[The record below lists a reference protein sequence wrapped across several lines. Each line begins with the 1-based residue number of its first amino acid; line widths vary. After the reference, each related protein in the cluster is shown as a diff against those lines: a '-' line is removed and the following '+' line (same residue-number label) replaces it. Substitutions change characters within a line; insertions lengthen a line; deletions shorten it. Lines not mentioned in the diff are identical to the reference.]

1 MRRFL
6 SREVL
11 PSDLPFRMI
20 SPIAVERRSCGGTEV
35 EAGGPLRRLP

>member
-6 SREVL
+6 SREVV

-20 SPIAVERRSCGGTEV
+20 SPIAVERRSCSGTEV
-35 EAGGPLRRLP
+35 EAGGPL